1 MALNNNQKNF
11 ILKNRKK
18 ISPKKIAAKL
28 NLPVDEINKF
38 LEENPLPKTPK
49 IFYLFL
55 ILIPILFFVLLEIG
69 LRVADYGYDT
79 TTWVTIRNDYLGL
92 NPDVARRYFY
102 NIASVPE
109 SIQDVFHKNKPKNSF
124 RVFVL
129 GGSSA
134 AGYPYMPFGS
144 FSRYLRK
151 RLEIAYPD
159 KQIEVVNLSLTA
171 VNSYTIRD
179 LIPDAL
185 EQKPDLILI
194 YAGHNEYYGALG
206 VGSLESLGRSRT
218 LVNFL
223 LDLNQFKTIQLLRNV
238 IQSGMK
244 LFQSDENANK
254 GTLMARMA
262 QKKSIPFDSDI
273 FNDGLDQFE
282 GNMRDVIEMIK
293 EKNVPVILSTL
304 SSNLKGLAP
313 FVSKSSGKFPPAKEV
328 FTEAQKAYSA
338 ADYEKA
344 DSLYR
349 FAKDLDMLRFRAP
362 EKMNNIIRNL
372 SKEYNAPLINV
383 DSLFASVSGGGIP
396 GNNLFV
402 DHLHPTLRGYK
413 LIGKLFYDGML
424 RNSFLPKETP
434 AIPFERQDSL
444 TLAGFV
450 YSSLDSTI
458 ANFKIRLLKNDW
470 PFVTPAQK
478 KPTSLI
484 IQPKNFIDSLAF
496 EFVTGKEQWEKAHRR
511 LAARY
516 LRERNYKEFIKIIE
530 LLIYQYPTIPDYYNM
545 ISNELLKLGKY
556 DEVYDFLKRRYK
568 VNPDYFS
575 TKWIGAI
582 ELSREHIKPAIKY
595 LEESLK
601 FKQNDPQV
609 LYNLSGAYANN
620 GEYKKA
626 LNAIE
631 SCLTLKPNYK
641 GGKQLRNDL
650 RRILKIK

>member
-18 ISPKKIAAKL
+18 LSPKKIAGKL
-28 NLPVDEINKF
+28 NLPLEEINKF

-49 IFYLFL
+49 VFYLFL
-55 ILIPILFFVLLEIG
+55 ALIPILFFALLEFG
-69 LRVADYGYDT
+69 LRIADYGIDT
-79 TTWVTIRNDYLGL
+79 RTWVELRSDYLGL

-102 NIASVPE
+102 NISSVPE
-109 SIQDVFHKNKPKNSF
+109 SIQDVFRKNKTENSF

-144 FSRYLRK
+144 FSRYIRK

-159 KQIEVVNLSLTA
+159 KEIEVVNISLTA

-179 LIPDAL
+179 FIPDAL
-185 EQKPDLILI
+185 EQNPDLILI

-223 LDLNQFKTIQLLRNV
+223 LGLNHFKTIQLLRNV

-244 LFQSDENANK
+244 IFSGDENEGK

-262 QKKSIPFDSDI
+262 QQKSIPFNSDT
-273 FNDGLDQFE
+273 FNAGLEQFE
-282 GNMRDVIEMIK
+282 GNMRDVLEMIK
-293 EKNVPVILSTL
+293 NKNVPVVLSTL
-304 SSNLKGLAP
+304 SSNLKGLSP
-313 FVSKSSGKFPPAKEV
+313 FVSEKSDDYPPAKTI
-328 FTEAQKAYSA
+328 FAEAQKAYAA
-338 ADYEKA
+338 ADYVKA
-344 DSLYR
+344 DSLFR

-372 SKEYNAPLINV
+372 SKEYNAALINV
-383 DSLFASVSGGGIP
+383 DSLFASESDGGIP

-402 DHLHPTLRGYK
+402 DHLHPTLSGYK
-413 LIGKLFYDGML
+413 IIGKLFYEGMQK
-424 RNSFLPKETP
+424 NSFLPKEKP
-434 AIPFERQDSL
+434 AVAYERQDSL
-444 TLAGFV
+444 TLSEFV

-458 ANFKIRLLKNDW
+458 ADYKIKLLKNDW
-470 PFVTPAQK
+470 PFVTPSQK
-478 KPTSLI
+478 KPARVILH
-484 IQPKNFIDSLAF
+484 PKNIVDSLAF

-511 LAARY
+511 LAVRF
-516 LRERNYKEFIKIIE
+516 LKEGNYKGFIKQME
-530 LLIYQYPTIPDYYNM
+530 LLIYQYPTIPDYYNL

-556 DEVYDFLKRRYK
+556 NEVYDFLKRRYK
-568 VNPDYFS
+568 VKPDYFS
-575 TKWIGAI
+575 TKWVGII
-582 ELSREHIKPAIKY
+582 ELSRENIKPAIKY
-595 LEESLK
+595 LEESMK
-601 FKQNDPQV
+601 FRANDPQV
-609 LYNLSGAYANN
+609 LYNLSGAYAKN
-620 GEYKKA
+620 GEYQKA
-626 LNAIE
+626 LNSIE

-650 RRILKIK
+650 RRIVNKR